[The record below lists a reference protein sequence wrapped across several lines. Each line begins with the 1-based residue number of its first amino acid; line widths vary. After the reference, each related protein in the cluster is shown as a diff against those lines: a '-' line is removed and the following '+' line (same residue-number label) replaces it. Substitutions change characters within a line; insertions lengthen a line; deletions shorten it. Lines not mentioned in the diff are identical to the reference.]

1 MLENDSQLSRHGI
14 PTAEKLWKEL
24 FEAARLNPYH
34 DEDDDDMSAEFEFI

>member
-1 MLENDSQLSRHGI
+1 MNDEFGPHGI
-14 PTAEKLWKEL
+14 ATAEKLWKEL